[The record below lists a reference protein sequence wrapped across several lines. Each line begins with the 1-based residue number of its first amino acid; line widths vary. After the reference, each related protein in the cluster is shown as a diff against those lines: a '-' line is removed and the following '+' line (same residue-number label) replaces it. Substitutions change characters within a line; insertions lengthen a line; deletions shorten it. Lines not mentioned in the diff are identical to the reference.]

1 MSHNVVMLVPGVVKV
16 RLNAGLQRRRL
27 AYNGHAGGAN
37 RRGHCQTCPCR
48 ATTAACRFPQA
59 LRGAEIA
66 DWAPRADHLRRGND
80 GIGIDPIVPVEVGDG
95 TRLAEMLDTEWPD
108 AVAVDRAEPCQGRRV
123 AIQHSDN
130 AAISGQT
137 GKQPLDVRAG
147 MDKST
152 FAGATGRGPA
162 RIQ

>member
-48 ATTAACRFPQA
+48 ATAAACRFPQA

-66 DWAPRADHLRRGND
+66 DWAARADHLRRGND

-108 AVAVDRAEPCQGRRV
+108 AVAVDRPS
-123 AIQHSDN
+123 H
-130 AAISGQT
+130 
-137 GKQPLDVRAG
+137 
-147 MDKST
+147 
-152 FAGATGRGPA
+152 A
-162 RIQ
+162 RIAGWPSSTVTMPQSRGRPANNRSMCERACTSPRSRAR

>member
-16 RLNAGLQRRRL
+16 RPKAGLQRRRL

-48 ATTAACRFPQA
+48 ATAAAWPLSPA

-66 DWAPRADHLRRGND
+66 DWTPWGDHLCRGND

-95 TRLAEMLDTEWPD
+95 TRLAEMLDTE
-108 AVAVDRAEPCQGRRV
+108 
-123 AIQHSDN
+123 
-130 AAISGQT
+130 
-137 GKQPLDVRAG
+137 
-147 MDKST
+147 
-152 FAGATGRGPA
+152 
-162 RIQ
+162 

>member
-1 MSHNVVMLVPGVVKV
+1 MGTRAAQIGADIAKLAP
-16 RLNAGLQRRRL
+16 AAQRRR
-27 AYNGHAGGAN
+27 HAAS
-37 RRGHCQTCPCR
+37 P
-48 ATTAACRFPQA
+48 A

-66 DWAPRADHLRRGND
+66 DWAPWGDHLRRGND

-108 AVAVDRAEPCQGRRV
+108 AVAVDRAKPCQGRRV
-123 AIQHSDN
+123 AIQHGDN

-147 MDKST
+147 MHKPA
-152 FAGATGRGPA
+152 FAGAVDWS
-162 RIQ
+162 